1 MSKSGDAGLPSTKC
15 GERLQSG
22 VESARG
28 RDPVARPVDQG
39 GQADQGVRSPLAL
52 TSIRGKGVRSRAYWF
67 WGRANE
73 AGFDSRADQLS

>member
-1 MSKSGDAGLPSTKC
+1 MIVELERRVAGLPSTKG

-28 RDPVARPVDQG
+28 RNA
-39 GQADQGVRSPLAL
+39 GQADQGVRGFLNVV
-52 TSIRGKGVRSRAYWF
+52 TGIRGKGVRSRAYWF